1 MTVILVLVTF
11 LTFIVLDYLLNR
23 RRHLVWL
30 LHRSAIPPRLW
41 SEGTT
46 SVGFTRRDRSP
57 ITLVTLAGA
66 RAQECSAYGCG

>member
-23 RRHLVWL
+23 KKALSMATAP
-30 LHRSAIPPRLW
+30 SAIPPRLW

-57 ITLVTLAGA
+57 ITLVTLGWCKSA
-66 RAQECSAYGCG
+66 RV